1 MLALAM
7 PAFADEDP
15 SDLCKHLVALADAGS
30 SRFQQARII
39 WKSDDAK
46 PTCNAVGRA
55 ALGLCRWFDAHRDSL
70 APIGLTQDALD
81 CLGHE
86 REPNFEPAPDEVPG
100 HAWWSRG
107 TFRPE
112 SPTLAREH
120 AAVTMDMNVGYDT
133 PRYVIFTARPK

>member
-1 MLALAM
+1 VLVRRAGDRIEQRGLGERPRRVVDEHDVRVGRDAREARGARGLA
-7 PAFADEDP
+7 
-15 SDLCKHLVALADAGS
+15 
-30 SRFQQARII
+30 
-39 WKSDDAK
+39 
-46 PTCNAVGRA
+46 GRA